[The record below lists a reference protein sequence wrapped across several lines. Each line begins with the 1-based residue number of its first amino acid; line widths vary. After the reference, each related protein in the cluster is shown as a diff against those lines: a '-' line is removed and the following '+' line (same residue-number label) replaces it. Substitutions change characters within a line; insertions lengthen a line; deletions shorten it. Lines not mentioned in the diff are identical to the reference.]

1 MPGSGLENEGFRL
14 ERPAMALTRRG
25 FLARLGL
32 LAGAGVLVPLF
43 GRWRGRPIES
53 IEVSRPGLGT
63 WVRIVARDHDGAR
76 ATRAVEQAF
85 AAIGRVDEQMS
96 IHRPESQVS
105 RVNAMAGRGP
115 VAVESAVLDV
125 VERAAAVARRSGGIY
140 DPTVLPLMKLYGFYQ
155 SGNGRYPSDREI
167 AGALER
173 TGWANVV
180 ADRVRGTLALTRT
193 GAGLDLGSIGKGWA
207 VDRAVDALR
216 AGGIRSGLVDV
227 GGNVYGLG
235 TPDEE
240 AEGWA
245 VGVTHPVTK
254 RVDCVFRLRDA
265 AVATSGNYEQWH
277 LLDGIR
283 VGHLL
288 DARHGRPADGHLSAS
303 ASARTG
309 TEADE
314 MSTVAFLLGPS
325 RMGDWPQATGLHF
338 IG

>member
-1 MPGSGLENEGFRL
+1 MSDSGLENEGFRL
-14 ERPAMALTRRG
+14 ERPAAALTRRR
-25 FLARLGL
+25 FLTRLGL
-32 LAGAGVLVPLF
+32 LAGAGALVPLL
-43 GRWRGRPIES
+43 GRLRGRRIES
-53 IEVSRPGLGT
+53 VEVSRPGLGT
-63 WVRIVARDHDGAR
+63 WVRIVARDRDGAR
-76 ATRAVEQAF
+76 ATRAVEKAY

-96 IHRPESQVS
+96 IHRRDSQVS
-105 RVNAMAGRGP
+105 RVNAMAGRGA

-125 VERAAAVARRSGGIY
+125 VERACAAARHSAGIY
-140 DPTVLPLMKLYGFYQ
+140 DPTVLPLMRLYGFYQ
-155 SGNGRYPSDREI
+155 AGAGRFPSDREI
-167 AGALER
+167 ARALDR

-180 ADRVRGTLALTRT
+180 VDRARGTLGLTRD

-216 AGGIRSGLVDV
+216 AEGIRSGMADV

-235 TPDEE
+235 TPDED

-245 VGVTHPVTK
+245 VGVTHPVTG
-254 RVDCVFRLRDA
+254 RVDCVFRLHDA
-265 AVATSGNYEQWH
+265 AVATSGNHEQSH

-288 DARHGRPADGHLSAS
+288 DARRGRPADGHLSAS
-303 ASARTG
+303 ASARTA

-314 MSTVAFLLGPS
+314 LSTVAFLLGPS